1 MRPVLVTRAE
11 PGAARTLARL
21 EALGLRAVNAA
32 TARIV
37 FLETACDLAAQE
49 ALALTSPNGAAAA
62 ARLTAQRAVPLFAV
76 GAATAQAAQAQG
88 FKEVFS
94 ADGDGAALAALIHE
108 RARGPVLHVHGRD
121 QSFDL
126 VSALQDAGIAARGV
140 TAYAA
145 EPVVALSEDALA
157 ALHADGVVLIHSPKG
172 AERFVALAQK
182 AGVSETLATTRAA
195 AISQAA
201 AAPLRAAG
209 LERIVVADRPD
220 EAALLEALDR
230 ALR

>member
-11 PGAARTLARL
+11 PGATRMVARL
-21 EALGLRAVNAA
+21 EALSHRAVNAA

-37 FLETACDLAAQE
+37 FLETDCDLAADDS
-49 ALALTSPNGAAAA
+49 LALTSPNGAAAA
-62 ARLTAQRAVPLFAV
+62 ARLTALRTLPVFTV
-76 GAATAQAAQAQG
+76 GAATALAARAEG

-94 ADGDGAALAALIHE
+94 ADGDGAALASLIRE
-108 RARGPVLHVHGRD
+108 CAIGPVVHVRGRD

-126 VSALQDAGIAARGV
+126 VGALNDAGVRARGV

-145 EPVVALSEDALA
+145 EPVEALTEEALT
-157 ALHADGVVLIHSPKG
+157 ALQAGAVLLIHSPKG
-172 AERFVALAQK
+172 AERFVTLAQHAGAGDALAR
-182 AGVSETLATTRAA
+182 TRAA
-195 AISQAA
+195 AISDAA
-201 AAPLRAAG
+201 AAPLREAG
-209 LERIVVADRPD
+209 VSEIQIAERPD